1 MEDYV
6 DTPDGIDCDG
16 DMNMQRNSDN
26 EYGEHDEEVEEK
38 NEDEDEDA
46 KEDEDEAE
54 EEEDQDNGK
63 EPGTIGQGGMVNSL
77 ADDVN
82 SIADE

>member
-1 MEDYV
+1 V
-6 DTPDGIDCDG
+6 
-16 DMNMQRNSDN
+16 
-26 EYGEHDEEVEEK
+26 
-38 NEDEDEDA
+38 

-54 EEEDQDNGK
+54 EEEDQDKGK